1 MPWSS
6 EEILETL
13 RMTEVEHLDI
23 RTTTMG
29 ISLRGCAADSLK
41 DTLANTYERIVRNA
55 EKLIPSATRVENEL
69 GIRIANKRI
78 SITPA
83 AIAFEKFGT
92 EEMIRIGETLDAAAD
107 AVGVDFI
114 AGFSALVQ
122 KSATTG
128 DRNLIEAIPHAL
140 SRTKHLCSS
149 VNLASTKAGMNMNMI
164 LRMGHIIKKTAELT
178 ADQHGLG
185 CAKLVVF
192 ANAVDD
198 NPFVAGAFHGVSE
211 GDVVLNVGI
220 SGPGVVLDMVRQHP
234 DVSFNE
240 LYDIIKK
247 TSFRI
252 TRTGELIGSRVASL
266 LGVDFGI
273 VDLSLAPT
281 PEPGDSVGDIFIAMG
296 LADVGAHGTTAALA
310 MLNDAVKKGGMMAAR
325 NPGGLSGAFIPVS
338 EDQAMIRAVKNGN
351 LTLDKLEAMTSVC
364 SVGLDMVA
372 VPGDISEEI
381 LSAII
386 ADECAI
392 GMVNNKTTA
401 VRIIPVPG
409 KVVGDMVDYGGLL
422 GSAPIM
428 PYHNLSVSPFI
439 RRGGRIPPPAHS
451 LKN

>member
-29 ISLRGCAADSLK
+29 ISLRGVTGGSLK
-41 DTLANTYERIVRNA
+41 DTLNKTYDRITKTA
-55 EKLIPSATRVENEL
+55 ENLIPAAEAVENEV
-69 GIRIANKRI
+69 GIKIANKRI

-83 AIAFEKFGT
+83 AIVFEQYSKD
-92 EEMIRIGETLDAAAD
+92 EMVQIAQTLDKAANE
-107 AVGVDFI
+107 VGVDFI

-128 DRNLIEAIPHAL
+128 DRNLIEAIPEAL
-140 SRTKHLCSS
+140 ASTKHLCSS
-149 VNLASTKAGMNMNMI
+149 VNLASTKAGMNMDMI
-164 LRMGHIIKKTAELT
+164 GRMGHIIKKTAELT
-178 ADQHGLG
+178 ADTYGLG

-192 ANAVDD
+192 SNAVED

-211 GDVVLNVGI
+211 GDVVLSVGI
-220 SGPGVVLDMVRQHP
+220 SGPGVVLDAVRQHP
-234 DVSFNE
+234 EASFDE
-240 LYDIIKK
+240 LFDIIKK

-252 TRTGELIGSRVASL
+252 TRTGELIGLRVAKR

-296 LADVGAHGTTAALA
+296 LGDVGAHGTTAALA
-310 MLNDAVKKGGMMAAR
+310 MLNDAVKKGGMMGAR
-325 NPGGLSGAFIPVS
+325 HPGGLSGAFIPVS
-338 EDQAMIRAVKNGN
+338 EDQAMIRAVRNGN

-372 VPGDISEEI
+372 VPGDIPGDT
-381 LSAII
+381 LAGII

-409 KVVGDMVDYGGLL
+409 KKVGDIVDYGGLL

-428 PYHNLSVSPFI
+428 AYHELDVSPFI
-439 RRGGRIPPPAHS
+439 KRGGRMPAPAQS